1 MNTPPASSTP
11 SIIHKIRVLYSDIYC
26 ISGKFSKRDK
36 LGIHAIIESL
46 CIEILSLA
54 IETAFSPQNM
64 KISILETLRIK
75 TNVLKNLVRTE
86 YEIKIIDMKTYLRIS
101 EQLVEISKMTNG
113 WINFVNGKET
123 LKK

>member
-1 MNTPPASSTP
+1 MSTPPASTTP
-11 SIIHKIRVLYSDIYC
+11 SIIHKIRVLYQDVYC

-36 LGIHAIIESL
+36 LGIHSIIESL

-54 IETAFSPQNM
+54 IESAFSPTNL
-64 KISILETLRIK
+64 KLDILQKLRVK
-75 TNVLKNLVRTE
+75 TNVLKNIVRTE

-113 WINFVNGKET
+113 WINFVNGKEP

>member
-1 MNTPPASSTP
+1 
-11 SIIHKIRVLYSDIYC
+11 
-26 ISGKFSKRDK
+26 
-36 LGIHAIIESL
+36 
-46 CIEILSLA
+46 
-54 IETAFSPQNM
+54 
-64 KISILETLRIK
+64 LRIK

>member
-1 MNTPPASSTP
+1 M
-11 SIIHKIRVLYSDIYC
+11 
-26 ISGKFSKRDK
+26 
-36 LGIHAIIESL
+36 
-46 CIEILSLA
+46 CIEILSIA
-54 IETAFSPQNM
+54 IETAFRPKNM
-64 KISILETLRIK
+64 KTGILETLRIK

-113 WINFVNGKET
+113 WINFVNGKEP